1 MGAKRGGEQGG
12 EHAALLA
19 VADDLY
25 AGDLGSF
32 TAERD
37 TRAAAV
43 KKEDPELARR
53 IKALRKPTVA
63 AWALDLFVRAES
75 EQVDQLLALGE
86 SLREAQAA
94 LDGDELRALTRQ
106 RRQLTAAMTDRV
118 RGAVGDRGQRLTQSV
133 ADQVEATLTAALLDE
148 QVAVAL
154 RSGMLVQPVSTTG
167 VDTPDLTGVVAVPEA
182 LGFTA
187 PPRDLEPVEPEP
199 TPRPRLRVVPDP
211 DEVRKKRRAARAE
224 LAEAERVLARASRAL
239 RAHDRKVADLEARAL
254 QVQSQIDEVRRR
266 LTELEDAAEQVDAD
280 LAGAAEERDDV
291 AAEVAEAEAE
301 RDDARAVLEALEED

>member
-1 MGAKRGGEQGG
+1 MAGQRGGKHG
-12 EHAALLA
+12 EHDALLA

-25 AGDLGSF
+25 AGDLGGF
-32 TAERD
+32 TAARD
-37 TRAAAV
+37 TRAAAA
-43 KKEDPELARR
+43 KATDPELAKQV
-53 IKALRKPTVA
+53 KALRKPTVA
-63 AWALDLFVRAES
+63 AWALNLFVRAEG

-86 SLREAQAA
+86 SLREAQQA

-118 RGAVGDRGQRLTQSV
+118 RGTVGDRGQRLTQSV

-154 RSGMLVQPVSTTG
+154 RSGLLVQPVSSTG

-187 PPRDLEPVEPEP
+187 PPRAVEPPEPVE
-199 TPRPRLRVVPDP
+199 RPRLRVVPDP
-211 DEVRKKRRAARAE
+211 DETRKKRRAARAE
-224 LAEAERVLARASRAL
+224 LAEAERVLGRAGRAL
-239 RAHDRKVADLEARAL
+239 RAHDRKVADLEAKAL
-254 QVQSQIDEVRRR
+254 QVQAQIDEVRRR
-266 LTELEDAAEQVDAD
+266 LAELEDTAEQVDAD
-280 LAGAAEERDDV
+280 LAEAAEERDDA
-291 AAEVAEAEAE
+291 AAELADAEAE